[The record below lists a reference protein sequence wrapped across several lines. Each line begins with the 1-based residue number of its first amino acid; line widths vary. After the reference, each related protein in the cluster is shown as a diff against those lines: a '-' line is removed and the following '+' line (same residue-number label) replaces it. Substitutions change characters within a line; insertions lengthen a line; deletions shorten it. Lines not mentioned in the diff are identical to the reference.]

1 MQAAGVARRL
11 HHDRWYGRHQ
21 HRLSDPGY
29 FAATGGVADVDGI
42 AEIQVF
48 DNCGRVGDVV
58 VHVVAVR
65 HLARAPVAAAIDT
78 HNPVAVVD
86 KE

>member
-1 MQAAGVARRL
+1 MSCNVT
-11 HHDRWYGRHQ
+11 
-21 HRLSDPGY
+21 GY
-29 FAATGGVADVDGI
+29 FAAAGGVADVDGI

-48 DNCGRVGDVV
+48 DNCGRVGNVV